1 MGRHGLRLAILD
13 KPNGGLKRLFHV
25 ALEVARLGGTALGI
39 ARLAGLEPR
48 CLGRSAVADFVLSSH
63 RHESVAFCREVSVD
77 RRLGRISAK
86 VVPLAA

>member
-1 MGRHGLRLAILD
+1 MS
-13 KPNGGLKRLFHV
+13 F
-25 ALEVARLGGTALGI
+25 
-39 ARLAGLEPR
+39 
-48 CLGRSAVADFVLSSH
+48 SAVSSGGCCPSTMAVTMSVQRFSSIRPTHVETRLSFLTSH